1 MRRFDMV
8 HDTLEQLIE
17 LQALDTGI
25 KEANAK
31 LALIP
36 ELLKSVKSEYDRADK
51 ERAKID
57 TEFNELKSKRLTTER
72 ELEERVHLLSN
83 ANRKLS
89 NVQNSR
95 DYEAA
100 LNEIDHLKSEVARL
114 EGSCIEI
121 KEDIRKIE
129 AKVAEAKQ
137 KSEEKQKNYLETKT
151 EKENENENIYIQAE
165 ELKQKREKFVI
176 NIPRS
181 LISMYE
187 RVRKARGNIAVAPL
201 NNDVCTGCYIA
212 VPPQLAVE
220 VKKEEELK
228 QCPNCQRFLYS
239 PREKKE
245 E

>member
-1 MRRFDMV
+1 MV
-8 HDTLEQLIE
+8 HDTIEQLIE
-17 LQALDTGI
+17 LQTLDTGI
-25 KEANAK
+25 KDADAK
-31 LALIP
+31 LERIP
-36 ELLKSVKSEYDRADK
+36 ELLKNVKAEYDKAGSEKTR
-51 ERAKID
+51 ID
-57 TEFNELKSKRLTTER
+57 GEFNELKSKHLSMQR

-83 ANRKLS
+83 ANKKLS

-121 KEDIRKIE
+121 KEDSRKLETKASE
-129 AKVAEAKQ
+129 AKH
-137 KSEEKQKNYLETKT
+137 KSEEKQKKYLETKT
-151 EKENENENIYIQAE
+151 EKEKENRNIYMQVE
-165 ELKQKREKFVI
+165 ELRQKREKLVTG
-176 NIPRS
+176 IPRS
-181 LISMYE
+181 LISTYE
-187 RVRKARGNIAVAPL
+187 RVRKARANIAVAPL

-220 VKKEEELK
+220 VRKEEELK

-239 PREKKE
+239 LREKKE